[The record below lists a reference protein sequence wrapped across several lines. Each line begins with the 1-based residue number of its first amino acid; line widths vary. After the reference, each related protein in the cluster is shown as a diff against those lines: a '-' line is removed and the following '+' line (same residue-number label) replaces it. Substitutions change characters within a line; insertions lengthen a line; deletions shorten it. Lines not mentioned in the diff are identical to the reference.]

1 METYLPSE
9 VKMSFGT
16 IPIKGVMD
24 GTFITIEP
32 GADTWKK
39 KIGAQSNVGRTRIE
53 DDSFRITI
61 TLMGSS
67 ETNEELTGAFLT
79 DKATGAGQLPFSMKD
94 NSGKDKFFATNTWIV
109 ALPATSKGDDILPV
123 VWILDC
129 ERGENI
135 IGGNA

>member
-9 VKMSFGT
+9 VKMSLGT

-32 GADTWKK
+32 NADTWKK
-39 KIGAQSNVGRTRIE
+39 KVGAQGTVGRTRIE
-53 DDSFRITI
+53 DSSYRITI

-67 ETNEELTGAFLT
+67 ATNEELTGAYLV
-79 DKATGAGQLPFSMKD
+79 DKATGAGQLPFSMND
-94 NSGKDKFFATNTWIV
+94 NSGKDKFFATNAWIV
-109 ALPATSKGDDILPV
+109 ALPAVSKSDDITPV
-123 VWILDC
+123 VWIIDC
-129 ERGENI
+129 AVGDNI